1 MRECSLAAQRGAC
14 CVHSCHRIRRC
25 GGAGNAELSTT
36 EAFAA
41 RMIRLLCRGLFSCVA
56 IVHLHDFDAWVQ
68 LCCSTGRVLCAQ
80 RPPSSV
86 RMLVLL
92 KLRCS
97 VSGAVSMG
105 GRPRK
110 RSACASGVDGAFG
123 ASEVPNS
130 RVAMRHQARVLANAI
145 AQSSVGAGAADAA
158 IVSGAVSMGGR
169 PRKCSACASGVDGA
183 FGSSEMP
190 NSRVAMRHQAR
201 VLANAIAQSS
211 VGAGAPKLRC
221 SASNAVAYLQSPAQ
235 KW

>member
-1 MRECSLAAQRGAC
+1 M
-14 CVHSCHRIRRC
+14 VHVRTS
-25 GGAGNAELSTT
+25 
-36 EAFAA
+36 
-41 RMIRLLCRGLFSCVA
+41 
-56 IVHLHDFDAWVQ
+56 DAWVQ
-68 LCCSTGRVLCAQ
+68 LCCLTGRVLRAQ

-123 ASEVPNS
+123 
-130 RVAMRHQARVLANAI
+130 
-145 AQSSVGAGAADAA
+145 
-158 IVSGAVSMGGR
+158 
-169 PRKCSACASGVDGA
+169 
-183 FGSSEMP
+183 SSEMP

-211 VGAGAPKLRC
+211 VGAGAAGAERC
-221 SASNAVAYLQSPAQ
+221 LIDGRVAQ
-235 KW
+235 KMQRICFGGSCRAGRLWYARPNGSCARSFSLAARDLCDAWLHSRHGCAKVQPRPLPSVRSALAAFV